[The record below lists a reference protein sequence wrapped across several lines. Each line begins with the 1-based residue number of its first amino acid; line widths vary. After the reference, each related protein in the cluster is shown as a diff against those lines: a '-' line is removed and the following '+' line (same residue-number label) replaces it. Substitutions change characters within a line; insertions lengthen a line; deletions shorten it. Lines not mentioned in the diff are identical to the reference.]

1 MAGPGRNISGKIF
14 TSPSFGLGGD
24 CIQVW
29 GSDGGTLI
37 QDCIFDLAG
46 VPLAD
51 QDEAIDCIK
60 GARVTI
66 ERCVFVGCKKAILGG
81 NGDYPAEDQAGGL
94 LTLRNCAFV
103 RCGRRCPEVQDGV
116 LADMGHCWV
125 HDWGVGSFDVRTFG
139 AWAHNGAA
147 LNAWDCVFSRS
158 HSLSR
163 KDWIVDH
170 LNHLGEAYN
179 DDGIRGIFSPSSW
192 VSGQERGLD
201 YTGGGQG
208 GSLDCRFVGCRQV
221 RGVQVKDESPSLDWL
236 KQLPDTSGTSLGM
249 TLWEYAGQELSE
261 EYYAISRDRI
271 LQTEKKA

>member
-14 TSPSFGLGGD
+14 TSPTFGLGGD
-24 CIQVW
+24 CIQVF
-29 GSDGGTLI
+29 GSDGYTLI
-37 QDCIFDLAG
+37 DGCIFDLTG
-46 VPLAD
+46 VPLSG
-51 QDEAIDCIK
+51 QDEAIDLIK
-60 GARVTI
+60 GARADI
-66 ERCVFVGCKKAILGG
+66 RRCVFLGCKKAILAG
-81 NGDYPAEDQAGGL
+81 NGDWPDEDAAGGRVSL
-94 LTLRNCAFV
+94 SQCVFIG
-103 RCGRRCPEVQDGV
+103 CGRRCPEVQDGV

-139 AWAHNGAA
+139 AWAHHRACLTATN
-147 LNAWDCVFSRS
+147 CVFSRS
-158 HSLSR
+158 HGLSR

-179 DDGIRGIFSPSSW
+179 DGGIRDIFSPSSW

-208 GSLDCRFVGCRQV
+208 GSRDCRFVGCRQV

-249 TLWEYAGQELSE
+249 TLWEYAGQE
-261 EYYAISRDRI
+261 I
-271 LQTEKKA
+271 

>member
-37 QDCIFDLAG
+37 QDCIFDLSA

-60 GARVTI
+60 GAHVVI
-66 ERCVFVGCKKAILGG
+66 ERCVFIGCKKAILGG
-81 NGDYPAEDQAGGL
+81 NGDYPAEDKASGVL
-94 LTLRNCAFV
+94 VLRKCAFI

-208 GSLDCRFVGCRQV
+208 GSRDCRFVGCRQV

-249 TLWEYAGQELSE
+249 TLWEYAGQE
-261 EYYAISRDRI
+261 I
-271 LQTEKKA
+271 